1 MYRGTE
7 EGGSV
12 RGTNQ
17 KTNMASHASSAE
29 ERTQRVL
36 GGAGNSKQ
44 EPIVKTVQNIFPVRV
59 VIANVNRYP
68 SPSMQS
74 NMVTSAAT
82 RNTSLLTGDHSY
94 TGMCSRKKK
103 QEEY

>member
-1 MYRGTE
+1 LYRGTE

-36 GGAGNSKQ
+36 GGEGNSKQ
-44 EPIVKTVQNIFPVRV
+44 EPIVKYRIYFQH
-59 VIANVNRYP
+59 
-68 SPSMQS
+68 Q
-74 NMVTSAAT
+74 
-82 RNTSLLTGDHSY
+82 
-94 TGMCSRKKK
+94 
-103 QEEY
+103 

>member
-1 MYRGTE
+1 M
-7 EGGSV
+7 
-12 RGTNQ
+12 Q
-17 KTNMASHASSAE
+17 
-29 ERTQRVL
+29 QVL

-44 EPIVKTVQNIFPVRV
+44 EPIVKRV

-74 NMVTSAAT
+74 NTVPLAGT

-94 TGMCSRKKK
+94 TGMYSRQKK